1 MNAAL
6 LCKLKFIYVF
16 VIASVRLLFWDLII
30 LHVSIC
36 QKTAD
41 MVSTGK
47 ITLNRK

>member
-16 VIASVRLLFWDLII
+16 VIASLRLLFWDLII
-30 LHVSIC
+30 LRASIC
-36 QKTAD
+36 QKMAD

-47 ITLNRK
+47 IPLNRK

>member
-30 LHVSIC
+30 LRASIVKRRLIWLV
-36 QKTAD
+36 QEKY
-41 MVSTGK
+41 
-47 ITLNRK
+47 L